1 MVKKKRVKKISKKRI
16 INKPARMVRASK
28 RKINL
33 TLRNLFL
40 FVVMSLIFLALYSIL
55 DNELFK
61 NLFSLLAMIFGFI
74 AVAFLIVL
82 LVFLIL
88 KSMKK

>member
-1 MVKKKRVKKISKKRI
+1 MVKKKKVKRISKKRTV
-16 INKPARMVRASK
+16 NKPVRMVRASK

-40 FVVMSLIFLALYSIL
+40 FVIMFLISLALSSIL

-82 LVFLIL
+82 LIFLIL